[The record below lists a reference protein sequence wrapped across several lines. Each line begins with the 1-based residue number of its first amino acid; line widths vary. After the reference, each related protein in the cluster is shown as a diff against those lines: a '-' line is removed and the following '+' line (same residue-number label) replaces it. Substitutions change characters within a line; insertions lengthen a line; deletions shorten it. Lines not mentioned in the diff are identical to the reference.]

1 MKKKHTNQEEQRLQ
15 VLTDMLTQLH
25 HGVDP
30 NSLQEAFNQHFSGVS
45 AIEIAMMEQKII
57 YEDDNDIT
65 FEDVLKLCNVHARMF
80 EDQVTGHSAVEI
92 EQENHPV
99 QVFKAENMAFR
110 ACINRIV
117 NIFKALEA
125 LNEEDP
131 SRLDFTDGLKR
142 QYQLL
147 GQFEHHYTRK
157 ERVFFP
163 LLEKYGYNAP
173 PKVMWA
179 KDDEIRDL
187 FQAALKQVDLLKS
200 KDFTQ
205 RLATAKLAFADFEY
219 EFKEMIFKEEAILI
233 NILAESLSSQDWA
246 KVSEQSNI
254 YGFAIIR
261 PTGTWT
267 SSDEKDDDQHED
279 TTPLTKN
286 VDQPRKAIIES
297 QRISFPDGAMLIS
310 WESKPEF
317 QATES
322 YQQAIIDPD
331 MPLPVG
337 DGFLSINQMRII
349 LDRIPVTLTFINSA
363 GHIQYTNY
371 TLPCQDKTGFP
382 FQYRENC
389 QIGMAAQT
397 LFPASVWKTIHPVF
411 EKLKSGQEKAVS
423 YWFQETSA
431 GGTAM
436 IYVKYQSL
444 FDDDHQFLGIVEC
457 VQDIQRFIDIA
468 PGTDRSVK
476 GPDEADLKNKKLTT
490 LVRLEEN
497 LTSKQSETIQFSDG
511 YVQVDWYSHHNQ
523 LLTRPDQVPINQP
536 LDLENGYL
544 SLAEFTSLMNTL
556 PFEITYIDEN
566 FRFRYFNHVV
576 PYDQMIFKRSPL
588 EIGRDIEFCHPPRLW
603 PKIAQLLD
611 DLKNARLIIQPMRF
625 SSPNFF
631 AYIEYLATFD
641 DQDQFRGVVE
651 AVLDIQDYRN
661 LANTEKHFF

>member
-30 NSLQEAFNQHFSGVS
+30 NSLQEAFNLNFSDVS

-57 YEDDNDIT
+57 YEDDNNIT

-110 ACINRIV
+110 ACINRIN

-125 LNEEDP
+125 LNEDDP

-147 GQFEHHYTRK
+147 GQFEHHYSRK

-187 FQAALKQVDLLKS
+187 FQAALKQIDLLRS
-200 KDFTQ
+200 KDFTE
-205 RLATAKLAFADFEY
+205 RLATAKLTFADFKY
-219 EFKEMIFKEEAILI
+219 EFKEMIFKEEAILM

-246 KVSEQSNI
+246 KVSEQSDI

-267 SSDEKDDDQHED
+267 SSYEKDDDQHED

-286 VDQPRKAIIES
+286 VDQPRKASIES
-297 QRISFPDGAMLIS
+297 QRISFPDGTMLIS
-310 WESKPEF
+310 WERKSEL
-317 QATES
+317 QNAES
-322 YQQAIIDPD
+322 CQQAIIDPD
-331 MPLPVG
+331 MPLPVD

-349 LDRIPVTLTFINSA
+349 LDRIPVTLTFINPA

-371 TLPCQDKTGFP
+371 TLPCQDKMVFP

-389 QIGMAAQT
+389 QIGMAART

-411 EKLKSGQEKAVS
+411 EKLKSGQQKAAS

-431 GGTAM
+431 EGTAM
-436 IYVKYQSL
+436 IYVKYQPL
-444 FDDDHQFLGIVEC
+444 FDDHHQFLGILEC
-457 VQDIQRFIDIA
+457 VQDIQRFINIA

-476 GPDEADLKNKKLTT
+476 GTDEADLKNKKLTA

-523 LLTRPDQVPINQP
+523 LLTRPDQVAIDQP
-536 LDLENGYL
+536 LDLEDGYL
-544 SLAEFTSLMNTL
+544 SLTEFTSLMNAL

-611 DLKNARLIIQPMRF
+611 DLKNARMIIQPMSF

-631 AYIEYLATFD
+631 AHIEYLATFD